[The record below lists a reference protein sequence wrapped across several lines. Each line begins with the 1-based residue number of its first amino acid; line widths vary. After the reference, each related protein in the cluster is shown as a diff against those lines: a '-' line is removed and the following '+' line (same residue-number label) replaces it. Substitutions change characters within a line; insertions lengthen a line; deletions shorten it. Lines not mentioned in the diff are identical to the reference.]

1 MTREEAIGTLQ
12 AHVVF
17 ACEKAMLSSTAIRM
31 IEDALDMAIEAL
43 EHPPIT
49 AVMGTCPRCGCQYTI
64 DLSEGG
70 AEA

>member
-1 MTREEAIGTLQ
+1 MSVTRDEAIGTLQ

-43 EHPPIT
+43 K
-49 AVMGTCPRCGCQYTI
+49 AQDAAGDTI
-64 DLSEGG
+64 SKQAAIDEIID
-70 AEA
+70 A